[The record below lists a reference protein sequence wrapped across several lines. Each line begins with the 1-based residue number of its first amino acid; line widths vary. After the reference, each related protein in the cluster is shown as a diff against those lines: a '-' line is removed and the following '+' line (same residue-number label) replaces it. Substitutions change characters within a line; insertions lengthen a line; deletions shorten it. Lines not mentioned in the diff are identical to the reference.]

1 MPIVS
6 RAAAC
11 AQLLRHFTETLRTWP
26 AGTALALRH
35 PDLPKAVL
43 HGGVTMGLAL
53 DFDEEGPDDASAV
66 FTIRYWV
73 IGATPENSD
82 RYFDLLVAAWQA
94 DGRPTR
100 VEQAHPRAGYAETTD
115 GYRLSASRSLN
126 GYLSVA
132 GSTPPF
138 RLRGPHGPHSPNG
151 SGGTGGSG
159 LLPPRIEL

>member
-1 MPIVS
+1 MVPIVS

-73 IGATPENSD
+73 IGATPRTPTGTSTSWW
-82 RYFDLLVAAWQA
+82 RR
-94 DGRPTR
+94 GRPTGGR
-100 VEQAHPRAGYAETTD
+100 RGSSRRTRAPATRRPRT
-115 GYRLSASRSLN
+115 
-126 GYLSVA
+126 
-132 GSTPPF
+132 
-138 RLRGPHGPHSPNG
+138 
-151 SGGTGGSG
+151 GTGSRPAGA
-159 LLPPRIEL
+159 